1 MFNDL
6 LRSETEFEYFCR
18 NSSHDGIGRY
28 DMFSMP
34 LMLLVEDHL
43 NVIISLPVQALDDL
57 EATTFFTAP
66 AKSIKYI

>member
-1 MFNDL
+1 
-6 LRSETEFEYFCR
+6 
-18 NSSHDGIGRY
+18 
-28 DMFSMP
+28 MFSMP

-57 EATTFFTAP
+57 KATTFFTAS